1 MCFFNN
7 KRLILYL
14 YYLIVFFRNIVDGLE
29 VNSIT
34 KGLCLLVGL
43 QKTDEKN
50 DIDAM

>member
-1 MCFFNN
+1 MNYIKKNFFF
-7 KRLILYL
+7 L
-14 YYLIVFFRNIVDGLE
+14 VDGKE